1 MYKCIYF
8 KFIAQSAVRSAG
20 DRMEELRDSIVRL
33 VIETIPDIN
42 QAKATNLAEYL
53 LSEDIGVRS
62 MERLFNVSLEN
73 IKKHVSECD
82 ADILYRSW
90 QQNFR
95 KYSMYCSNQKHV
107 LHGLIN

>member
-1 MYKCIYF
+1 
-8 KFIAQSAVRSAG
+8 
-20 DRMEELRDSIVRL
+20 MEELRDSIGGL
-33 VIETIPDIN
+33 IIETIPDIN
-42 QAKATNLAEYL
+42 QTKAALLAEYL
-53 LSEDIGVRS
+53 VSEDVGVRS

-95 KYSMYCSNQKHV
+95 K
-107 LHGLIN
+107 